1 MSTFTSGYVQDDNR
15 SLSTKNVGLK
25 LDGAISVG
33 TITDPTFNFTTSG
46 SGVVRCYIQT
56 SDGTVQQIGSDYTN
70 SSSGDH
76 TFTGTT
82 SLSSVSNNFIVWLYH
97 VSGSEVSVGVQYSG
111 STSGTGTEVFYSS
124 STTTPTYSSWS
135 TATCTATCG
144 VPLTFDY
151 TSTGPVSSSGARLPP
166 PPIVI

>member
-1 MSTFTSGYVQDDNR
+1 MTDTFTSGYVQDDNR

-25 LDGAISVG
+25 ITGITIG

-82 SLSSVSNNFIVWLYH
+82 TLSSASNDFIVWLYQ
-97 VSGSEVSVGVQYSG
+97 VSGAEASVGVQYSG
-111 STSGTGTEVFYSS
+111 STSGTGTEVFYSPQ
-124 STTTPTYSSWS
+124 TTSPTYASWS
-135 TATCTATCG
+135 TATAPGTPG

-151 TSTGPVSSSGARLPP
+151 TTGSSGSTSVLLPP
-166 PPIVI
+166 PVAWI